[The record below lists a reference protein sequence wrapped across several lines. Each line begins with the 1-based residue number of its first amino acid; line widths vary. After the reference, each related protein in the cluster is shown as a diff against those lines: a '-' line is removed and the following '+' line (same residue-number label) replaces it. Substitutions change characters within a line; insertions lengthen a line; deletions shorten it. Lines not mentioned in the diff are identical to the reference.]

1 MLAIN
6 SDISRISERCVE
18 IVNIAAAQPSGKME
32 FSEEGKEEVET
43 LFSIITP
50 AVENALTAL
59 VEQDVGL
66 AETVVT
72 DITKYHKAIKR
83 SNKNHMKRWK
93 KREDEESLR
102 MAYPAVLTEMQR
114 IGYNCLSLAEETLE
128 EREFGF
134 TINISEGK
142 N

>member
-1 MLAIN
+1 
-6 SDISRISERCVE
+6 
-18 IVNIAAAQPSGKME
+18 ME
-32 FSEEGKEEVET
+32 FSDEGKTEVET
-43 LFSIITP
+43 LFAIITP
-50 AVENALTAL
+50 AVKNAL
-59 VEQDVGL
+59 VDQDRGL
-66 AETVVT
+66 AETVVQ

-102 MAYPAVLTEMQR
+102 MAYPEVLTAMQR
-114 IGYNCLSLAEETLE
+114 IGYNCLSLAEESLE

-134 TINISEGK
+134 TIDIAEGK